1 MHGPTWPCRLTHG
14 RSGVSLLAISR
25 SDADAASDGKEDGGG
40 ARSYRR
46 RAATARAGLSGRVTG
61 WSRGASGGVL
71 PCSSDLPRRV
81 LLRSI
86 SRAELGGGGLRRG
99 GGGRGCLGRAPRG
112 VSCSF
117 RGGSRSFS
125 RPCHVR
131 LLLRRTPRIDYGGV
145 KSGNLESVRG
155 CVRAR
160 TKRRAEGNREG
171 VMRESGASSSC
182 SPPRRCARAGVTTP
196 ACSRKGAPWGFAAGL
211 LGSGGSGVR

>member
-1 MHGPTWPCRLTHG
+1 LGRPRRFPGGEGREIKKNKRKGRGPGGPGHAWADVAMQAHARTIGRLPPRDITQ
-14 RSGVSLLAISR
+14 
-25 SDADAASDGKEDGGG
+25 
-40 ARSYRR
+40 RR
-46 RAATARAGLSGRVTG
+46 RRGVGWKRRRGRGQVLPAAGGDGEGWAEWSGDG

-160 TKRRAEGNREG
+160 TKHRAEGNREG

-182 SPPRRCARAGVTTP
+182 SPP
-196 ACSRKGAPWGFAAGL
+196 
-211 LGSGGSGVR
+211 